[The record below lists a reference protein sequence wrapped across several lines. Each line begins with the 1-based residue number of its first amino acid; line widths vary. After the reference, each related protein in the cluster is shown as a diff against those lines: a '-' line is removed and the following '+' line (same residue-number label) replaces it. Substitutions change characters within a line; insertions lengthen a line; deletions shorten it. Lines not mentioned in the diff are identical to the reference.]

1 LLATRAL
8 QAKLPVSQPNDPFEQ
23 EADRVA
29 SQVMRMPAPEN
40 ESPCPACAS
49 GLSPCPTCAARK
61 THTPAAPTAGPVST
75 DSPLHDL
82 GPGRPLDPATRAFF
96 EPRFG
101 HDFGPVRVHDDQTAA
116 QSARSLNALA
126 YTLGRDVVFDTGQY
140 APGANAG
147 RQLLAHELAHVVQQ
161 GAGAP
166 PQVARTVSPS
176 TFNCPAN
183 THNAPADPFGS
194 LDAVDRHAQGLTEG
208 SANLAIIASIL
219 NPSTDTNGTARAYRA
234 RFGNPTQQGAR
245 FVNRFNG
252 VTFPTREQASQ
263 EEILVIGD
271 RLSRIRN
278 FIGGPIRYTC
288 HRPNAAFQHSNCV
301 STCRANDVAFSCV
314 PQDLRRIEIC
324 PAFWGLSDSQQSIAV
339 IHESVHMLL
348 DFPNHGST
356 TRAARGRNPE
366 CYASFVA
373 DLFNINPFD
382 TRCPALP

>member
-1 LLATRAL
+1 
-8 QAKLPVSQPNDPFEQ
+8 
-23 EADRVA
+23 
-29 SQVMRMPAPEN
+29 M
-40 ESPCPACAS
+40 
-49 GLSPCPTCAARK
+49 
-61 THTPAAPTAGPVST
+61 
-75 DSPLHDL
+75 
-82 GPGRPLDPATRAFF
+82 
-96 EPRFG
+96 
-101 HDFGPVRVHDDQTAA
+101 HDDLPAA

-126 YTLGRDVVFDTGQY
+126 YTVGRDVVFDAGQY
-140 APGANAG
+140 APGANSG

-161 GAGAP
+161 GAGAA

-183 THNAPADPFGS
+183 THKAPADPFGS
-194 LDAVDRHAQGLTEG
+194 LDAVDRRAQGLTEG

-252 VTFPTREQASQ
+252 VTFPTREQASK
-263 EEILVIGD
+263 EEILEVGD

-288 HRPNAAFQHSNCV
+288 HRPNVAFQHSNCI
-301 STCRANDVAFSCV
+301 STCRADDVAFSCV

-324 PAFWGLSDSQQSIAV
+324 PAFWDLSDSQQSIGV
-339 IHESVHMLL
+339 IHEAVHMLL
-348 DFPNHGST
+348 NFPNHGSA